1 KRMLARPS
9 EAPRNSARH
18 SVWVPAVLGCLL
30 LLGFRPR
37 SQAGASRGNHHL
49 AVRAASGQSFAWV
62 PFLRQIRDGVTRQR
76 VVAIAAGVTFYS
88 LLAVF
93 PAIAALVAS
102 YGLVADPG
110 TITQHL
116 DSMSGFMPEGA
127 IDVIRDQITAIGAQ
141 SSSTL

>member
-1 KRMLARPS
+1 
-9 EAPRNSARH
+9 
-18 SVWVPAVLGCLL
+18 
-30 LLGFRPR
+30 
-37 SQAGASRGNHHL
+37 
-49 AVRAASGQSFAWV
+49 
-62 PFLRQIRDGVTRQR
+62 TRQR

-127 IDVIRDQITAIGAQ
+127 IDVMRDQITRIAAQ
-141 SSSTL
+141 SSSTLGVTFIAGLAASLWSANGGIKAMFDALNVVYGVEERRGFVRSEERRVGKGCSCGG